1 MTPFVAAELVL
12 AIVVLLVVGALTF
25 VWARRRYISGDG
37 RPVMLC
43 ARREGVR
50 PAAGGSV
57 WPGSAGPLEWF
68 SIVGPSLRAEVSWLR
83 GELDFGSAVP
93 LSDPIPGLADPVAV
107 QGRAGTQS
115 CEFAL
120 VPAAYT
126 AVRAWLGVRAA
137 RASTSTSPEF
147 SRSPARPGSARGRRR
162 AATARRPRA
171 GWRTRAS
178 TNSRSDSR
186 LR

>member
-12 AIVVLLVVGALTF
+12 ALVVLLVVGALTF
-25 VWARRRYISGDG
+25 VWARRRYISVDG

-43 ARREGVR
+43 ARREGV
-50 PAAGGSV
+50 AGRWRLGLARLS
-57 WPGSAGPLEWF
+57 SDRFEWF

-93 LSDPIPGLADPVAV
+93 LTDPIPGLADPVAV

-115 CEFAL
+115 CEFAF

-126 AVRAWLGVRAA
+126 AVRAWLE
-137 RASTSTSPEF
+137 SSP
-147 SRSPARPGSARGRRR
+147 PGFNVNVA
-162 AATARRPRA
+162 
-171 GWRTRAS
+171 
-178 TNSRSDSR
+178 
-186 LR
+186 